1 MSRCQVI
8 EFRDLSLDEKIN
20 IILKYK
26 RDLDVEY
33 IKNLLLFSNKN
44 LSYILDLNKVEKSRR
59 LYSKVYWFLYYS

>member
-1 MSRCQVI
+1 MGQIIVLILENLSSIYKTILFRCQVI

-33 IKNLLLFSNKN
+33 IKNFN
-44 LSYILDLNKVEKSRR
+44 
-59 LYSKVYWFLYYS
+59 F